1 MQYLISDST
10 SYRNKWINCYVGLIM
25 RVLICGS
32 ISEEQ
37 KFDDEAHWELEEES
51 LQGSKIKESNNCSNE
66 QLPMGHM

>member
-1 MQYLISDST
+1 
-10 SYRNKWINCYVGLIM
+10 M

-51 LQGSKIKESNNCSNE
+51 LQGSKIKESNSCSND